1 MAMTAGRLASVPDQA
16 APIRVLLADDDAGV
30 RDALTKILLLDGSL
44 QLVATAGDAQEAIDL
59 AAHFLPDV
67 ALVDVRMP
75 GGGGIRA
82 TREICRCS
90 PSTAVVALSAAD
102 DRTSVLRMLESGALG
117 YLVKGTDSVELIETI
132 KRTAR
137 RESSLSGEVA
147 GYIVDALAS
156 KLRNESAASAERQ
169 NIVERVRQSLDG
181 RALAIALQPIVSLPS
196 ERVAGYEALA
206 RFDIAPIQGPDRWFA
221 DAESVGL
228 RVELEQAAI
237 VRALAELPHLE
248 PDAYL
253 SINISPVTL
262 LQCGLDDL
270 FPVAIRPR
278 IVLEVTEHAP
288 ISSYEALADAIAT
301 LRGDGVRL
309 AVDDAGAGFAS
320 LRHIIKLA
328 PDLIKIDRSL
338 TADIEHDVRVRALA
352 AAIITFARETGVAVV
367 AEGIETRSQLD
378 ALTALG
384 ATSAQGY
391 LLGRPM
397 RRAQPSSRTRRK
409 AKRWS

>member
-1 MAMTAGRLASVPDQA
+1 M
-16 APIRVLLADDDAGV
+16 
-30 RDALTKILLLDGSL
+30 
-44 QLVATAGDAQEAIDL
+44 
-59 AAHFLPDV
+59 
-67 ALVDVRMP
+67 
-75 GGGGIRA
+75 
-82 TREICRCS
+82 
-90 PSTAVVALSAAD
+90 
-102 DRTSVLRMLESGALG
+102 
-117 YLVKGTDSVELIETI
+117 
-132 KRTAR
+132 
-137 RESSLSGEVA
+137 
-147 GYIVDALAS
+147 
-156 KLRNESAASAERQ
+156 
-169 NIVERVRQSLDG
+169 
-181 RALAIALQPIVSLPS
+181 
-196 ERVAGYEALA
+196 
-206 RFDIAPIQGPDRWFA
+206 
-221 DAESVGL
+221 
-228 RVELEQAAI
+228 RVELELAAI

-253 SINISPVTL
+253 SINISPTTL
-262 LQCGLDDL
+262 LQCGVDDL

-288 ISSYEALADAIAT
+288 ISSYEALADAMAT

-391 LLGRPM
+391 LLGRPA
-397 RRAQPSSRTRRK
+397 RRTRASSGTTRK
-409 AKRWS
+409 ARRWS